1 MGIPSRSEIVIIGGG
16 VIGASIAY
24 HLAERGKTDVTLL
37 ERKSLTA
44 GSTWHAAGLVGQLR
58 SSSSLTQ
65 LMRKSVETYQALEGK
80 TGYATGWHGVGG
92 LRVASSPARL
102 DELRRVYTQGKSFGF
117 DIHLVSPAEA
127 GELFPLLNTDGVYG
141 ATWTPSDGYVDP
153 SQLTFS
159 FIAGARAAGVQ
170 VVQHCRV
177 TGIERSGRR
186 VTAVHIEQ
194 GHTGQ
199 GRIECD
205 VAVNATGMW
214 GAETA
219 RLADVQLAVNAVE
232 HQYVVTEKSDAIPR
246 DLPTFRDPDA
256 RFYLKPEAGALVIG
270 GWEEGTRAC
279 WRAIPYDLGPELFKP
294 DHERFAGLAE
304 GAANRV
310 PLFGELGIRTWVNG
324 PIPFSPDAEPV
335 MGLTEDLDNLYHC
348 CGFSAGI
355 AAAGGAGDAMA
366 NWIIDGDPGMDLWP
380 FDVRRFGGPH
390 NVPAV
395 LEELSVQA
403 YGHYYDIA
411 YPNRPAHPPRGQR
424 RSAVYDRLDERGAVF
439 GGKFGFERANWFAVS
454 PTSQHGAG
462 QHETGQHE
470 TGQHETSQH
479 GTGQHGT
486 GQHGASQHGPSRAET
501 PTFGRSEAWPFT
513 AAEHAAVREA
523 VGVIDQ
529 SSFVKFRIRGRGA
542 LGLLQQV
549 AGAEMDVPA
558 GKVVY
563 TQLLNARGGIEADV
577 TVTRLAEDEFY
588 LVTGSGFGRHDVT
601 FLLQHAAGDGSVTID
616 DVSSAFG
623 VLNVCGPRS
632 RELLASLSS
641 ADLGNEAFPYMT
653 AQHVDLGWAPVL
665 ALRATYVGELGWEL
679 HVPAEYLRDLYDK
692 IVAAGAD
699 LCLRDVGYR
708 AIESLR
714 LEKQYLAWAVDI
726 RSDNNPYEAGLGFAV
741 KPDKPDLLAGP
752 ALRAVREAGPA
763 QRLCW
768 FSTDFSTDFS
778 SDSSTGF
785 SAGFPATGSAG
796 VTMHGG
802 ELLAHPGSGTQA
814 SVRSAGFCFT
824 VKRTVFSAYLPAA
837 IAKETGFEV
846 EVMNRR
852 FTATRHDQPL
862 YDPKGV
868 RVRC

>member
-1 MGIPSRSEIVIIGGG
+1 MGMPQRSEIVVIGGG

-37 ERKSLTA
+37 ERKSLTS

-65 LMRKSVETYQALEGK
+65 LMRKSVQVYQALEAK
-80 TGYATGWHGVGG
+80 TGYATGWRGVGG
-92 LRVASSPARL
+92 LRVASSPGRL
-102 DELRRVYTQGKSFGF
+102 EELRRVYTQGKSFGF

-127 GELFPLLNTDGVYG
+127 GELFPLLNTAGVYG
-141 ATWTPSDGYVDP
+141 ATWTPTDGYVDP

-159 FIAGARAAGVQ
+159 LIAGARAAGVR
-170 VVQHCRV
+170 VVQNCRV
-177 TGIERSGRR
+177 TGIERAGRR
-186 VTAVHIEQ
+186 VTALRTE
-194 GHTGQ
+194 Q

-219 RLADVQLAVNAVE
+219 KLASVHLAVNAVE
-232 HQYVVTEKSDAIPR
+232 HQYVVTEKSDGVPR

-304 GAANRV
+304 GASHRV
-310 PLFGELGIRTWVNG
+310 PLFAELGIRTWVNG

-335 MGLTEDLDNLYHC
+335 MGLTEDLDNLFHC

-366 NWIIDGDPGMDLWP
+366 SWIVDGDPGMDLWP
-380 FDVRRFGGPH
+380 FDVRRFGVPH

-395 LEELSVQA
+395 LDMLSVQA

-424 RSAVYDRLDERGAVF
+424 RGAVHDRLDERGAVF
-439 GGKFGFERANWFAVS
+439 GGKFGFERANWFAAGS
-454 PTSQHGAG
+454 TGQRGASKHGAG
-462 QHETGQHE
+462 K
-470 TGQHETSQH
+470 
-479 GTGQHGT
+479 
-486 GQHGASQHGPSRAET
+486 HGASKHET
-501 PTFGRSEAWPFT
+501 PTFGRSEAWPFI
-513 AAEHAAVREA
+513 AAEHAAVRQA
-523 VGVIDQ
+523 AGVIDQ

-542 LGLLQQV
+542 LALLQKV
-549 AGAEMDVPA
+549 AGAEMDGLA

-577 TVTRLAEDEFY
+577 TVTRLAEDDFY
-588 LVTGSGFGRHDVT
+588 LVTGSGFSRHDVT
-601 FLLQHAAGDGSVTID
+601 FLLQHAPDDGSVTID
-616 DVSSAFG
+616 DVSSARG

-632 RELLASLSS
+632 RQLLQSLSS
-641 ADLGNEAFPYMT
+641 SDLGNEAFPYMT
-653 AQHVDLGWAPVL
+653 AQHIDVGWAPAL
-665 ALRATYVGELGWEL
+665 ALRATYAGELGWEL
-679 HVPAEYLRDLYDK
+679 HVPAEYVRDLYDK
-692 IVAAGAD
+692 IVAAGED
-699 LCLRDVGYR
+699 LGLRDVGYR

-741 KPDKPDLLAGP
+741 KPDKPGLLAGP
-752 ALRAVREAGPA
+752 ALRAVREAGPG
-763 QRLCW
+763 QMLCW
-768 FSTDFSTDFS
+768 FSTEFSA
-778 SDSSTGF
+778 TGF
-785 SAGFPATGSAG
+785 SATGFSTTGAD

-802 ELLAHPGSGTQA
+802 ELLAHPGSGTQV
-814 SVRSAGFCFT
+814 SVRSAGFGFT
-824 VKRTVFSAYLPAA
+824 VQRTIFSAYLPAA
-837 IAKETGFEV
+837 IAKEKDFEV

-852 FTATRHDQPL
+852 FAATRHDLPL

>member
-1 MGIPSRSEIVIIGGG
+1 MGIPHRSEIVVIGGG

-24 HLAERGKTDVTLL
+24 DLAQRGKTDVTQTQG
-37 ERKSLTA
+37 ESLTN
-44 GSTWHAAGLVGQLR
+44 GSPWHAAGLIGQLR

-65 LMRKSVETYQALEGK
+65 LMRKSVEIYQALEGK

-92 LRVASSPARL
+92 LRVASSPGRL
-102 DELRRVYTQGKSFGF
+102 EELRRVYTQGKSFGF
-117 DIHLVSPAEA
+117 DIHLVSPAAA

-159 FIAGARAAGVQ
+159 FIAGARAAGVR

-186 VTAVHIEQ
+186 VTAVYVEQ
-194 GHTGQ
+194 GHTEQDHTEQDHTEQAHTGQDHTGQ

-219 RLADVQLAVNAVE
+219 KLAGVHLAVNAVE
-232 HQYVVTEKSDAIPR
+232 HQYVVTETSDDIPR

-279 WRAIPYDLGPELFKP
+279 WRTIPYDLGPKMASRRR
-294 DHERFAGLAE
+294 ERRAGPAE
-304 GAANRV
+304 GAARRV
-310 PLFGELGIRTWVNG
+310 PLFGDLGIHTWING

-366 NWIIDGDPGMDLWP
+366 SWIIDGDPGMDLWP
-380 FDVRRFGGPH
+380 FDVRRFGVPH

-395 LEELSVQA
+395 LETLSVQA

-424 RSAVYDRLDERGAVF
+424 RSAVYDRLDERGAVV
-439 GGKFGFERANWFAVS
+439 GGKFGFERANWFAV
-454 PTSQHGAG
+454 HGA
-462 QHETGQHE
+462 
-470 TGQHETSQH
+470 S
-479 GTGQHGT
+479 
-486 GQHGASQHGPSRAET
+486 QHGASQHGASRHET
-501 PTFGRSEAWPFT
+501 PTFGRSEAWPFI
-513 AAEHAAVREA
+513 AAEHAAVRQA

-542 LGLLQQV
+542 LGLLQKV
-549 AGAEMDVPA
+549 AGAEMDVPP

-577 TVTRLAEDEFY
+577 TVTRLAEDDFY

-601 FLLQHAAGDGSVTID
+601 FLLQHAPGDGSLAID
-616 DVSSAFG
+616 DVTSAMG

-632 RELLASLSS
+632 RELLQSLSS
-641 ADLGNEAFPYMT
+641 GDFGNAAFRYMT
-653 AQHVDLGWAPVL
+653 AQHVDLGWAPAL

-679 HVPAEYLRDLYDK
+679 HVPTEYLRDLYDK
-692 IVAAGAD
+692 IVAAGDD
-699 LCLRDVGYR
+699 LGLRDVGYR

-714 LEKQYLAWAVDI
+714 LEKQYLAWAGDI

-752 ALRAVREAGPA
+752 ALRAIREAGPA

-768 FSTDFSTDFS
+768 FSTEFPTEFPTGSSTEFSTDA
-778 SDSSTGF
+778 D
-785 SAGFPATGSAG
+785 

-802 ELLAHPGSGTQA
+802 ELLAHPGSGAQV
-814 SVRSAGFCFT
+814 SVRSAGFGFT
-824 VKRTVFSAYLPAA
+824 VKRTIFSAYLPAA
-837 IAKETGFEV
+837 IATEHDFEV

-852 FTATRHDQPL
+852 FAATRHDQPL

>member
-1 MGIPSRSEIVIIGGG
+1 MSIPQRSEIVIIGGG

-24 HLAERGKTDVTLL
+24 HLAERGKTDVTLV
-37 ERKSLTA
+37 ERKRLTN

-65 LMRKSVETYQALEGK
+65 LMRKSVETYQTLEAK

-92 LRVASSPARL
+92 LRVASSPGRWE
-102 DELRRVYTQGKSFGF
+102 ELRRVYTQGKSFGF
-117 DIHLVSPAEA
+117 DIHLVSAAEA
-127 GELFPLLNTDGVYG
+127 GELFPLLNTAGIYG
-141 ATWTPSDGYVDP
+141 ATWTPTDGYVDP
-153 SQLTFS
+153 NQLTFS
-159 FIAGARAAGVQ
+159 FITGARAAGVRVIQ
-170 VVQHCRV
+170 DCRV
-177 TGIERSGRR
+177 TGIERAGRR
-186 VTAVHIEQ
+186 VTAVRTE
-194 GHTGQ
+194 Q

-219 RLADVQLAVNAVE
+219 RLANAHLAVNAVE
-232 HQYVVTEKSDAIPR
+232 HQYVVTEKSDGIPR

-279 WRAIPYDLGPELFKP
+279 WRTIPYDLGPELFKP
-294 DHERFAGLAE
+294 DHERFEGLAE
-304 GAANRV
+304 GAAHRV
-310 PLFGELGIRTWVNG
+310 PVFGDLGIHAWVNG

-335 MGLTEDLDNLYHC
+335 MGLTEDLDNLFHC

-380 FDVRRFGGPH
+380 FDVRRFGAPH

-395 LEELSVQA
+395 LETLSVQA

-424 RSAVYDRLDERGAVF
+424 RSAIYDRLDARGAVF
-439 GGKFGFERANWFAVS
+439 GTKFGFERPNWFAV
-454 PTSQHGAG
+454 
-462 QHETGQHE
+462 
-470 TGQHETSQH
+470 
-479 GTGQHGT
+479 
-486 GQHGASQHGPSRAET
+486 ASASRQET
-501 PTFGRSEAWPFT
+501 PTFGHSEAWPFT
-513 AAEHAAVREA
+513 EAEHTAVRQA

-542 LGLLQQV
+542 LATLQRV
-549 AGAEMDVPA
+549 AGAEMDVA
-558 GKVVY
+558 VGKVVY
-563 TQLLNARGGIEADV
+563 TQLLNSRGGIEADV
-577 TVTRLAEDEFY
+577 TVTRLGEDDFY
-588 LVTGSGFGRHDVT
+588 LVTGSGFGRHDST
-601 FLLQHAAGDGSVTID
+601 FLLQHAPDDGSVTVD
-616 DVSSAFG
+616 DVSSALG

-641 ADLGNEAFPYMT
+641 CDLGNEAFRYMT
-653 AQHVDLGWAPVL
+653 ARHIDLGWAPVL

-679 HVPAEYLRDLYDK
+679 HVPSEYLRDLYDK
-692 IVAAGAD
+692 IVAAGD
-699 LCLRDVGYR
+699 GLGLRDVGYR

-714 LEKQYLAWAVDI
+714 LEKQYLAWASDI

-741 KPDKPDLLAGP
+741 KPDKPALLAGP
-752 ALRAVREAGPA
+752 ALRAIREAGPA

-768 FSTDFSTDFS
+768 FSTEFSTGAD
-778 SDSSTGF
+778 
-785 SAGFPATGSAG
+785 

-802 ELLAHPGSGTQA
+802 ELLVHPSSGCHA
-814 SVRSAGFCFT
+814 SVRSAGFGFT
-824 VKRTVFSAYLPAA
+824 VGRTIFSAYLPAD
-837 IAKETGFEV
+837 IAGESDFEV
-846 EVMNRR
+846 EVMNQR
-852 FTATRHDQPL
+852 FAATRHDLPL
-862 YDPKGV
+862 YDPEGL
-868 RVRC
+868 RVRS

>member
-1 MGIPSRSEIVIIGGG
+1 MGIPSRSEIVVIGGG

-24 HLAERGKTDVTLL
+24 HLAERGKTDVTLV
-37 ERKSLTA
+37 ERTSLTN

-65 LMRKSVETYQALEGK
+65 LMRKSVETYQALESR
-80 TGYATGWHGVGG
+80 TGYATGWRGVGG
-92 LRVASSPARL
+92 LRVASSPGRL
-102 DELRRVYTQGKSFGF
+102 EELRRVYTQGKSFGF

-141 ATWTPSDGYVDP
+141 ATWTPTDGYVDP

-159 FIAGARAAGVQ
+159 FIAGARAAGAR

-186 VTAVHIEQ
+186 VTAVHTEE
-194 GHTGQ
+194 

-219 RLADVQLAVNAVE
+219 RLAGAQLAVNAVE

-279 WRAIPYDLGPELFKP
+279 WRTIPYDLGPELFKP
-294 DHERFAGLAE
+294 DHERFEGLAE

-310 PLFGELGIRTWVNG
+310 PLFGDLGIHTWVNG

-335 MGLTEDLDNLYHC
+335 MGLTEDLDNLFHC

-380 FDVRRFGGPH
+380 FDVRRFGAPH

-424 RSAVYDRLDERGAVF
+424 RSAAYDRLDERGAVF
-439 GGKFGFERANWFAVS
+439 GAKFGFERANWFA
-454 PTSQHGAG
+454 TARAG
-462 QHETGQHE
+462 QPRAGQPRAARHETPG
-470 TGQHETSQH
+470 
-479 GTGQHGT
+479 
-486 GQHGASQHGPSRAET
+486 
-501 PTFGRSEAWPFT
+501 FGRSEAWPYIE
-513 AAEHAAVREA
+513 AEHAAVRQA

-542 LGLLQQV
+542 LATLQKV
-549 AGAEMDVPA
+549 AGAEMDGRC

-563 TQLLNARGGIEADV
+563 TQLLNSRGGIEADV
-577 TVTRLAEDEFY
+577 TVTRLAEDDFY

-601 FLLQHAAGDGSVTID
+601 FLLQHAPGDGSVTID
-616 DVSSAFG
+616 DVSSAWG

-632 RELLASLSS
+632 RELLQSLSS
-641 ADLGNEAFPYMT
+641 ADFGNAAFPYLT
-653 AQHVDLGWAPVL
+653 ARLVDVGWAPVL
-665 ALRATYVGELGWEL
+665 ALRASYAGELGWEL

-692 IVAAGAD
+692 VTAAGAG
-699 LCLRDVGYR
+699 LGLRDVGYR

-714 LEKQYLAWAVDI
+714 LEKGYLAWSVDI

-741 KPDKPDLLAGP
+741 KPDKPGLLAGP
-752 ALRAVREAGPA
+752 ALRAVREGGPE

-768 FSTDFSTDFS
+768 FS
-778 SDSSTGF
+778 
-785 SAGFPATGSAG
+785 AELAAG
-796 VTMHGG
+796 VLMHGG
-802 ELLAHPGSGTQA
+802 ELLAHPASGTQV
-814 SVRSAGFCFT
+814 SVRSAGYGFT
-824 VKRTVFSAYLPAA
+824 VKRTIFSAYLPAA
-837 IAKETGFEV
+837 IATETGFEV
-846 EVMNRR
+846 EVMNQR
-852 FTATRHDQPL
+852 FPATRHDRPL
-862 YDPKGV
+862 YDPTGA

>member
-1 MGIPSRSEIVIIGGG
+1 
-16 VIGASIAY
+16 
-24 HLAERGKTDVTLL
+24 
-37 ERKSLTA
+37 
-44 GSTWHAAGLVGQLR
+44 
-58 SSSSLTQ
+58 
-65 LMRKSVETYQALEGK
+65 MRKSVQTYQALEAK
-80 TGYATGWHGVGG
+80 TGYGCGWRGVGG
-92 LRVASSPARL
+92 LRVASSPGRL
-102 DELRRVYTQGKSFGF
+102 AELRRVYTQGKSFGF

-127 GELFPLLNTDGVYG
+127 GDLFPLLNTGGVYG
-141 ATWTPSDGYVDP
+141 ATWTPTDGYVDP

-159 FIAGARAAGVQ
+159 FITGARAAGVR

-177 TGIERSGRR
+177 TGIARSGRR
-186 VTAVHIEQ
+186 VTAVDTTH
-194 GHTGQ
+194 

-219 RLADVQLAVNAVE
+219 RLAGVQLAVNAVE
-232 HQYVVTEKSDAIPR
+232 HQYVVTEKSDDIPR

-279 WRAIPYDLGPELFKP
+279 WRTIPHDLGPELFKP

-310 PLFGELGIRTWVNG
+310 PLFGELGIRNWVNG

-335 MGLTEDLDNLYHC
+335 LGLTEDLDNLFHC

-366 NWIIDGDPGMDLWP
+366 NWIVDGDPGMDLWP
-380 FDVRRFGGPH
+380 FDVRRFGAPH

-395 LEELSVQA
+395 LDLLSVQA

-439 GGKFGFERANWFAVS
+439 GGKFGFERANWFA
-454 PTSQHGAG
+454 TEGASR
-462 QHETGQHE
+462 HETP
-470 TGQHETSQH
+470 
-479 GTGQHGT
+479 
-486 GQHGASQHGPSRAET
+486 A
-501 PTFGRSEAWPFT
+501 FGRSEAWPFI
-513 AAEHAAVREA
+513 AAEHAAVRQA
-523 VGVIDQ
+523 VAVIDQ

-542 LGLLQQV
+542 LALLQKV
-549 AGAEMDVPA
+549 AGAEMDVAA
-558 GKVVY
+558 GRVVY

-577 TVTRLAEDEFY
+577 TVTRLAEDDFY

-601 FLLQHAAGDGSVTID
+601 FLLQHAPDDGSVTID

-632 RELLASLSS
+632 RELLQSLS
-641 ADLGNEAFPYMT
+641 AGDFGAAAFRYMT
-653 AQHVDLGWAPVL
+653 ARHVDLGWAPAL
-665 ALRATYVGELGWEL
+665 ALRATYAGELGWEL

-699 LCLRDVGYR
+699 LGLRDAGYR

-741 KPDKPDLLAGP
+741 KPDKPGLLAGP
-752 ALRAVREAGPA
+752 ALRAVREGGPE

-768 FSTDFSTDFS
+768 FSTELPAAESPSTEFP
-778 SDSSTGF
+778 STE
-785 SAGFPATGSAG
+785 FPATRAD
-796 VTMHGG
+796 VLMHGG
-802 ELLAHPGSGTQA
+802 ELLAHPASGTQVP
-814 SVRSAGFCFT
+814 VRSAGFGFT
-824 VKRTVFSAYLPAA
+824 VKRTIFSAYLPAA
-837 IAKETGFEV
+837 IAAETSFEV

-862 YDPKGV
+862 YDPQGA

>member
-1 MGIPSRSEIVIIGGG
+1 MGVPQRSEVVVIGGG

-24 HLAERGKTDVTLL
+24 HLAERGKTDVTLV
-37 ERKSLTA
+37 ERKSLTS

-65 LMRKSVETYQALEGK
+65 LMRKSVETYQALEAK
-80 TGYATGWHGVGG
+80 TGQATGWRGVGG
-92 LRVASSPARL
+92 LRVASSPGRL
-102 DELRRVYTQGKSFGF
+102 EELRRVYTQGKSFGF
-117 DIHLVSPAEA
+117 DVHLVSPAEA

-159 FIAGARAAGVQ
+159 FIAGARAAGVR

-177 TGIERSGRR
+177 TGIERAGRR
-186 VTAVHIEQ
+186 VTAVHTE
-194 GHTGQ
+194 Q

-219 RLADVQLAVNAVE
+219 KLAGADLAVNAVE
-232 HQYVVTEKSDAIPR
+232 HQYVVTDKSDGIPR

-279 WRAIPYDLGPELFKP
+279 WRTIPYDLNAELFKP
-294 DHERFAGLAE
+294 AHERFEGLAE
-304 GAANRV
+304 GAAHRV

-335 MGLTEDLDNLYHC
+335 MGLTEDLDNLFHC

-355 AAAGGAGDAMA
+355 AAAGGAGHAMA
-366 NWIIDGDPGMDLWP
+366 SWIIDGDPGLDLWP
-380 FDVRRFGGPH
+380 FDVRRFGAPH

-395 LEELSVQA
+395 LEALSVQA

-424 RSAVYDRLDERGAVF
+424 RSAIYDRLDERGAVF
-439 GGKFGFERANWFAVS
+439 GGKFGFERANWFAVNS
-454 PTSQHGAG
+454 AG
-462 QHETGQHE
+462 QRG
-470 TGQHETSQH
+470 TSRQ
-479 GTGQHGT
+479 
-486 GQHGASQHGPSRAET
+486 ET
-501 PTFGRSEAWPFT
+501 PTFGRSEAWPFIE
-513 AAEHAAVREA
+513 AEHTAVRRS
-523 VGVIDQ
+523 VGVVDQ
-529 SSFVKFRIRGRGA
+529 SSFVKFRLRGRGA
-542 LGLLQQV
+542 LATLQTV

-577 TVTRLAEDEFY
+577 TVTRLGEDDFY

-601 FLLQHAAGDGSVTID
+601 FLLQHAPGDGSLTID
-616 DVSSAFG
+616 DVSSGYG

-641 ADLGNEAFPYMT
+641 ADFGHAAFSYMT
-653 AQHVDLGWAPVL
+653 AQHVDIGWAPVL
-665 ALRATYVGELGWEL
+665 ALRATYAGELGWEL
-679 HVPAEYLRDLYDK
+679 HVPTEYLRDLYDK

-699 LCLRDVGYR
+699 LGLRDVGYR

-714 LEKQYLAWAVDI
+714 LEKQYLAWAGDI

-741 KPDKPDLLAGP
+741 KPDKPALLAGP
-752 ALRAVREAGPA
+752 ALRAVRKAGPA

-768 FSTDFSTDFS
+768 FTTE
-778 SDSSTGF
+778 
-785 SAGFPATGSAG
+785 FPATEVPATEFSTTEFSTTGPG
-796 VTMHGG
+796 VIMHGG
-802 ELLAHPGSGTQA
+802 ELLAHPGSGTQV
-814 SVRSAGFCFT
+814 SVRSAGFGFT
-824 VKRTVFSAYLPAA
+824 VRRTIFSAYLPAA
-837 IAKETGFEV
+837 IAKEHDFEV
-846 EVMNRR
+846 EVMNKRYP
-852 FTATRHDQPL
+852 ATRHDQPL
-862 YDPKGV
+862 YDPTGA
-868 RVRC
+868 RVRS

>member
-1 MGIPSRSEIVIIGGG
+1 MGIPLRSEVVIIGGG

-24 HLAERGKTDVTLL
+24 HLAERGKTDVTLV
-37 ERKSLTA
+37 ERKSLTG

-80 TGYATGWHGVGG
+80 TGYATGWRGVGG
-92 LRVASSPARL
+92 LRVAASPGRWQ
-102 DELRRVYTQGKSFGF
+102 ELRRACTQGKSYGF

-127 GELFPLLNTDGVYG
+127 GQLFPLLNTAGIYG

-159 FIAGARAAGVQ
+159 FITGARAAGVR
-170 VVQHCRV
+170 VVQQCRV
-177 TGIERSGRR
+177 TGVERAGRR
-186 VTAVHIEQ
+186 VTAVHTE
-194 GHTGQ
+194 Q
-199 GRIECD
+199 GRIECE

-219 RLADVQLAVNAVE
+219 RLAGVQLAVNAVE
-232 HQYVVTEKSDAIPR
+232 HQYVVTEKSGAIPR

-279 WRAIPYDLGPELFKP
+279 WRTIPYDLGPELFKP

-310 PLFGELGIRTWVNG
+310 PVFGELGIHTWVNG

-335 MGLTEDLDNLYHC
+335 MGLTEDLDNLFHC

-366 NWIIDGDPGMDLWP
+366 NWIIDGDPGLDLWP
-380 FDVRRFGGPH
+380 FDVRRFGVPH

-395 LEELSVQA
+395 LQTLTAAA

-424 RSAVYDRLDERGAVF
+424 RSAAYDRLDERGAVF
-439 GGKFGFERANWFAVS
+439 GGKFGFERANWFAADG
-454 PTSQHGAG
+454 TSRQ
-462 QHETGQHE
+462 ETL
-470 TGQHETSQH
+470 
-479 GTGQHGT
+479 
-486 GQHGASQHGPSRAET
+486 
-501 PTFGRSEAWPFT
+501 TFGRSEAWPFIE
-513 AAEHAAVREA
+513 AEHAAVRQA
-523 VGVIDQ
+523 AGVIDQ
-529 SSFVKFRIRGRGA
+529 SSFAKFRIRGRGA
-542 LGLLQQV
+542 LGLLQRV
-549 AGAEMDVPA
+549 AGAEMDVAA
-558 GKVVY
+558 GTVVY
-563 TQLLNARGGIEADV
+563 TQLLNPRGGIEADV
-577 TVTRLAEDEFY
+577 TVTRLGEDEFY

-616 DVSSAFG
+616 DVSSAAG

-632 RELLASLSS
+632 RELLQSLSS
-641 ADLGNEAFPYMT
+641 GDFGNEAFRYMT
-653 AQHVDLGWAPVL
+653 AQRVDLGWAPAL
-665 ALRATYVGELGWEL
+665 ALRVTYAGELGWEL

-699 LCLRDVGYR
+699 LGLRDVGYR

-768 FSTDFSTDFS
+768 FSAEFP
-778 SDSSTGF
+778 TGF
-785 SAGFPATGSAG
+785 SATGCSATTFPATGFSPTGAD

-802 ELLAHPGSGTQA
+802 ELLAHPDSGTQV
-814 SVRSAGFCFT
+814 SVRSAGFGFT
-824 VKRTVFSAYLPAA
+824 VRRTIFSAYLPAA
-837 IAKETGFEV
+837 IARESDFEV
-846 EVMNRR
+846 EVMNQR
-852 FTATRHDQPL
+852 FTATRHDLPL
-862 YDPKGV
+862 YDPKGA